1 MLTTKTFTQRS
12 PLRCHERNNTVRIR
26 RQVDA
31 PIESR
36 WPTELEEV
44 TKADKH
50 AVDAAEEEATSEE
63 EEETS
68 LHPITRRN

>member
-1 MLTTKTFTQRS
+1 MHLLNQ
-12 PLRCHERNNTVRIR
+12 E
-26 RQVDA
+26 
-31 PIESR
+31 

-63 EEETS
+63 EEETP
-68 LHPITRRN
+68 LPTLPRKN